1 MKIQSI
7 SKQEVKRHRSNQYKL
22 MVEDGATFSN
32 WSTKHLPY
40 SNKTIDMM
48 LEESKERE
56 ENILSKLLNGN
67 EEMD

>member
-1 MKIQSI
+1 
-7 SKQEVKRHRSNQYKL
+7 